1 MKGYFDEAV
10 NNNEISAYFKGKG
23 DYFTPEE
30 LYKASHSYIM
40 NFMGMMFYLEK
51 RVNPYQELVKYGM
64 STLFHTTKLRGN
76 CLLNAI
82 GVK

>member
-1 MKGYFDEAV
+1 MINRELINYLHSVYPELPIDISYIKGYLDDEI
-10 NNNEISAYFKGKG
+10 NKIER
-23 DYFTPEE
+23 
-30 LYKASHSYIM
+30 L
-40 NFMGMMFYLEK
+40 
-51 RVNPYQELVKYGM
+51 GM